1 MAPKPKLNPDELL
14 QKEYEYISQTAF
26 QANEDRSRVTS
37 FYFVSVGSFVAAI
50 VGTQLD
56 AQSKTISFAFF
67 ALFLVLT
74 FMGGLTIAQLARLR
88 AAWHES
94 VEAMNTIKDF
104 YIKHHPEIKD
114 AFKWRTK
121 QVPLVNKPYSIANLM
136 AVEVALL
143 GSLTTGACTY
153 FLLSYLGEVNW
164 VGSLIVLA
172 SIILGYLAQW
182 TFYLRLLVDDQH

>member
-182 TFYLRLLVDDQH
+182 TFYLRLLVDDQN

>member
-1 MAPKPKLNPDELL
+1 MARKPELTPNEMI
-14 QKEYEYISQTAF
+14 QREYDYIANTAF

>member
-50 VGTQLD
+50 VGTQLE

-67 ALFLVLT
+67 TLFLVLT

-104 YIKHHPEIKD
+104 YIKHHPEVES
-114 AFKWRTK
+114 AFKWRAR
-121 QVPLVNKPYSIANLM
+121 QIPLTNKPYSIANLM

-172 SIILGYLAQW
+172 SILLGYLAQW
-182 TFYLRLLVDDQH
+182 TWYLRLLVDDQK

>member
-88 AAWHES
+88 ASWHES

>member
-67 ALFLVLT
+67 ALFLV
-74 FMGGLTIAQLARLR
+74 
-88 AAWHES
+88 
-94 VEAMNTIKDF
+94 
-104 YIKHHPEIKD
+104 
-114 AFKWRTK
+114 
-121 QVPLVNKPYSIANLM
+121 
-136 AVEVALL
+136 
-143 GSLTTGACTY
+143 
-153 FLLSYLGEVNW
+153 
-164 VGSLIVLA
+164 
-172 SIILGYLAQW
+172 
-182 TFYLRLLVDDQH
+182 